1 MTGYLGMGRPA
12 QQSVVAFVQHSRTGT
27 QTVQATRKKMPHANF
42 INDILFEIIDST
54 WQSHRQ
60 LSVLYAI
67 TNVFL
72 AISII
77 VEKMKRVIIGT
88 YGHHKLQQPYCWFYE
103 YCQD

>member
-1 MTGYLGMGRPA
+1 MTGCLGMARANNSLRWPLSTIA
-12 QQSVVAFVQHSRTGT
+12 AERVRHVVDRVPVS
-27 QTVQATRKKMPHANF
+27 NF

-88 YGHHKLQQPYCWFYE
+88 YGHHKLQQPSCWFYK

>member
-1 MTGYLGMGRPA
+1 MTGCLGMPRACNSLVRPIA
-12 QQSVVAFVQHSRTGT
+12 TIT
-27 QTVQATRKKMPHANF
+27 TVRDAMRFFQMPLSNF
-42 INDILFEIIDST
+42 INDTLFEMIDST
-54 WQSHRQ
+54 GQAHRQ

-88 YGHHKLQQPYCWFYE
+88 YGHHKLQQPSCWFYK